1 MLTRVA
7 LDRVPNSLCLCL
19 FTYKIG
25 AIIVPP
31 LLGSKYEHS
40 KQIYLRHYNAL
51 EKSVTCVSTV

>member
-7 LDRVPNSLCLCL
+7 LDKVPNSLCLCL

-51 EKSVTCVSTV
+51 EKSVT